1 MTYDLA
7 AWLNLALRW
16 LHVVAGVCWIGAS
29 FYFVWLD
36 NSLRPT
42 NPPTP
47 GVKGDLWA
55 VHGGGFYHKRKFT
68 AAPPELPEHLHWF
81 KWEAYTTW
89 ISGFLLLCVLYYWG
103 APVYLID
110 KAKIAFTPLQAVG
123 VGASSILGGWLVYET
138 LCRSPLASFPRLF
151 AALWFL
157 AVTAAAV
164 VLTRI
169 FSDRGAFIHVGAI
182 IGTVM
187 AANVLVVI
195 IPGQRKAVAAM
206 IAGQPVDPR
215 YGATAKL
222 RSVHNNY
229 MTLPVIFIMI
239 SNHYPIVVGHPLNWL
254 LLSLISAGGISIR
267 HYFMRRHF
275 GANPHGY
282 LFAGGMLVAIASVVA
297 TEVHSKTTLG
307 PAASLATPA
316 ASFAMVE
323 AVVETHCIACHSR
336 HPTHTGFSA
345 PPNGAAFDTPEDI
358 KKYAPRMF
366 DMAVAS
372 HAMPLGNE
380 TGMTDAD
387 RAALGA
393 WIKAGADTR

>member
-16 LHVVAGVCWIGAS
+16 LHVIAGICWIGAS

-36 NSLRPT
+36 NSLRAT
-42 NPPTP
+42 DPPTP
-47 GVKGDLWA
+47 GVKGELWA

-68 AAPPELPEHLHWF
+68 VAPPELPEHLHWF

-89 ISGFLLLCVLYYWG
+89 ITGFLLLSVLYYWG

-110 KAKIAFTPLQAVG
+110 KAKVAFTPLQAIATGLGFIV
-123 VGASSILGGWLVYET
+123 GGWLVYEA
-138 LCRSPLASFPRLF
+138 LCRSPLAKFPRLF

-157 AVTAAAV
+157 ALTGAAF
-164 VLTRI
+164 VLTRL

-187 AANVLVVI
+187 AANVLLVI

-206 IAGQPVDPR
+206 IAGTPVDPR
-215 YGATAKL
+215 FGISAKL
-222 RSVHNNY
+222 RSVQNNY

-239 SNHYPIVVGHPLNWL
+239 SNHYPIVLNNPLNWL
-254 LLSLISAGGISIR
+254 LLSLISAGGVSIR

-282 LFAGGMLVAIASVVA
+282 LFVGGVLVVIASIIGA
-297 TEVHSKTTLG
+297 EVHPNIASR
-307 PAASLATPA
+307 PAPPFATVQA
-316 ASFAMVE
+316 IVD
-323 AVVETHCIACHSR
+323 THCISCHSPR
-336 HPTHTGFSA
+336 PSHDGFSA
-345 PPNGAAFDTPEDI
+345 PPAGVVFDTPEHI
-358 KKYAPRMF
+358 KLYAPRMY

-380 TGMTDAD
+380 TGMTDAE
-387 RAALGA
+387 RAELGA
-393 WIKAGADTR
+393 WIKAGAVTP